1 MFGSLLACQFLILRV
16 VDATRGHPTCEG
28 EIDVMFHPDGSLTHY
43 HSYQM
48 LVLATIFQCLGP
60 ITTVVALLS
69 SKPLFNSP
77 MEKRDEATAC
87 V

>member
-1 MFGSLLACQFLILRV
+1 MLCLV
-16 VDATRGHPTCEG
+16 NATRGYPTCES
-28 EIDVMFHPDGSLTHY
+28 EIDLMTRSDGSLTHY
-43 HSYQM
+43 LYYQM

>member
-1 MFGSLLACQFLILRV
+1 MLGLV
-16 VDATRGHPTCEG
+16 NATRGHPTCES
-28 EIDVMFHPDGSLTHY
+28 EIGLTSRPDGSLTHY
-43 HSYQM
+43 HFYQM